1 MIHEDQMIKLI
12 EIVKDADWSF
22 AIPEGKD
29 EDVIKGMII
38 GEPAYIKYVLKHL
51 D

>member
-12 EIVKDADWSF
+12 EIVKDAGWDF

-29 EDVIKGMII
+29 EDTVKGMII
-38 GEPAYIKYVLKHL
+38 GEPAYVEYVLKHL